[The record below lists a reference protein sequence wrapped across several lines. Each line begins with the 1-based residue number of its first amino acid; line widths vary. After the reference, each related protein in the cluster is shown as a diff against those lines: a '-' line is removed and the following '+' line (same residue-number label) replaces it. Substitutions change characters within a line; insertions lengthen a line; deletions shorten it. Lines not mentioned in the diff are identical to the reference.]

1 MLLWANLDTRYIHPS
16 VPYNDFYK
24 SSEDRR
30 VLESR
35 RDWYQLVAHYTMRV
49 LTYESDTLPAMSGLA
64 ERISARADAILEADP
79 SSALL

>member
-49 LTYESDTLPAMSGLA
+49 LTYESDKLPATSGLA
-64 ERISARADAILEADP
+64 AR
-79 SSALL
+79 S